1 MIKKIKNEQ
10 NFIFIL
16 TTYNAK
22 YKMSKNEVVVWYINI
37 TN

>member
-10 NFIFIL
+10 NFIFIV

-22 YKMSKNEVVVWYINI
+22 YKMSKTRW
-37 TN
+37 

>member
-10 NFIFIL
+10 NFIFTL

-22 YKMSKNEVVVWYINI
+22 YKMSKTRW
-37 TN
+37 